1 MVSPANTIN
10 GCSEHFSELK
20 SLVSRPGVS
29 LMRCIILTALAFCIS
44 SPLFGE
50 APLAKPVVLFNGE
63 TLEGWRGRSDLWSV
77 ADGAIVGTTTDA
89 EPIQEN
95 TFLIYNGDLP
105 SSFELRA
112 KFMILGGNSGI
123 QYRSKVVD
131 EKKFVV
137 AGYQADIDD
146 ALKFAGINYEEK
158 GRGILAFRGE
168 RVTISEDGK
177 KSKEVFGDAAEIGK
191 VIKAGEWNEYRVVA
205 NGNRLQHFINDA
217 LTCEVIDGESA
228 KAATQGVIAFQL
240 HRGPAMVVK
249 YKDIQIREI
258 AN

>member
-1 MVSPANTIN
+1 
-10 GCSEHFSELK
+10 
-20 SLVSRPGVS
+20 
-29 LMRCIILTALAFCIS
+29 MRCLFLTALALCIS
-44 SPLFGE
+44 TPSFGE
-50 APLAKPVVLFNGE
+50 APVSQPTVLFNGE

-77 ADGAIVGTTTDA
+77 ADGAIVGTTTDT

-105 SSFELRA
+105 SSFELSA
-112 KFMILGGNSGI
+112 KFMIQGGNSGI

-158 GRGILAFRGE
+158 GRGILALRGE

-177 KSKEVFGDAAEIGK
+177 KKKELFGDAAKIGE
-191 VIKAGEWNEYRVVA
+191 VIKAGQWNQYRVVA

-217 LTCEVIDGESA
+217 LTSEVIDGESK
-228 KAATQGVIAFQL
+228 KAATQGVIALQL

-249 YKDIQIREI
+249 YKDLEIREI
-258 AN
+258 AQ

>member
-1 MVSPANTIN
+1 
-10 GCSEHFSELK
+10 
-20 SLVSRPGVS
+20 
-29 LMRCIILTALAFCIS
+29 MRCLFLTALALCIS
-44 SPLFGE
+44 TPSFGE
-50 APLAKPVVLFNGE
+50 APVSPPTVLFNGE

-77 ADGAIVGTTTDA
+77 ADGAIVGTTTDT

-105 SSFELRA
+105 SSFELSA
-112 KFMILGGNSGI
+112 KFMIQGGNSGI

-158 GRGILAFRGE
+158 GRGILALRGE

-177 KSKEVFGDAAEIGK
+177 KKKEVFGDAAKIGE
-191 VIKAGEWNEYRVVA
+191 VIKAGQWNQYRVVA

-217 LTCEVIDGESA
+217 LTSEVIDGESK
-228 KAATQGVIAFQL
+228 KAATQGVIALQL

-249 YKDIQIREI
+249 YKDLEIREI
-258 AN
+258 AQ

>member
-1 MVSPANTIN
+1 
-10 GCSEHFSELK
+10 
-20 SLVSRPGVS
+20 
-29 LMRCIILTALAFCIS
+29 MRCLFLTALALCIS
-44 SPLFGE
+44 TPSFGE
-50 APLAKPVVLFNGE
+50 APVSQPTVLFNGE

-77 ADGAIVGTTTDA
+77 ADGAIVGTTTDT

-105 SSFELRA
+105 SSFELSA
-112 KFMILGGNSGI
+112 KFMIQGGNSGI

-158 GRGILAFRGE
+158 GRGILALRGE

-177 KSKEVFGDAAEIGK
+177 KKKEVFGDAAKIGE
-191 VIKAGEWNEYRVVA
+191 VIKAGQWNQYRVVA
-205 NGNRLQHFINDA
+205 NGNRLQHFINEA
-217 LTCEVIDGESA
+217 LTSEVIDGESK
-228 KAATQGVIAFQL
+228 KAATQGVIALQL

-249 YKDIQIREI
+249 YKDLEIREI
-258 AN
+258 AQ